1 MWPWEHLAF
10 GYVLFS
16 LSLRVGGRRLPGDL
30 AVVALVV
37 GTQLSDLI
45 DKPGAWLFG
54 VLPSGVS
61 LGHSLLFVVPVAVGG
76 LLLGW
81 RLGYRQAGWGF
92 AVGLLSHPAGD
103 ALWYVVLGS
112 DVPPLLW
119 PLVPVSVDDGP
130 FVGRI
135 VELWLRFLELLA
147 TPQGAVY
154 VGVELAFL
162 LGTLALWRHDGYPG
176 LELLRRLRRA
186 SRRGDTGSPPG
197 RS

>member
-16 LSLRVGGRRLPGDL
+16 LSLRACGRRLPGDL

-37 GTQLSDLI
+37 GTQLPDLV

-61 LGHSLLFVVPVAVGG
+61 LGHSLLFAVPVAVGV

-81 RLGYRQAGWGF
+81 RLGYAQVGWGF
-92 AVGLLSHPAGD
+92 AVGLLSHPTGD
-103 ALWYVVLGS
+103 ALWYVALGS

-119 PLVPVSVDDGP
+119 PLTPANVDNGP
-130 FVGRI
+130 FVGRL
-135 VELWLRFLELLA
+135 VELWLRFLDLLA
-147 TPQGAVY
+147 TPQGTVY
-154 VGVELAFL
+154 VGVELVVL

-176 LELLRRLRRA
+176 LGLVRRLRRA
-186 SRRGDTGSPPG
+186 NHRGDPESPPG